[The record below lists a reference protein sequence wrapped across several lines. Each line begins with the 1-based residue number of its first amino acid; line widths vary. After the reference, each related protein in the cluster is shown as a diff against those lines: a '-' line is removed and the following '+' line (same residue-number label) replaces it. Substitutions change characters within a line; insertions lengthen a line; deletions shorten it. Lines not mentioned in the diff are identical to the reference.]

1 MKGVFTVPD
10 TIFESLFTGTSAV
23 LDIGTFL
30 LSFGSALVLGFITAL
45 FYTYRS
51 EYSRSFVMA
60 LAMLP
65 AIVAVIIMMV
75 SGSLG
80 AGVAVAGAFSLVRF
94 RSAPGTAKEI
104 CAVFLA
110 MAAGLACGMGYPLF
124 GAVFTVIMGI
134 VSVICTALKF
144 GEKKGAELRRTVNVT
159 VPEDLDHEKIF
170 DDIMERY
177 SSEWKLIRVKTTNL
191 GSLIRLTYEVVFRES
206 GTEKQMIDELRTRN
220 GNLEISV
227 VRTASD
233 PQNEL

>member
-1 MKGVFTVPD
+1 MPD
-10 TIFESLFTGTSAV
+10 TVFENLFTGSASS
-23 LDIGTFL
+23 LDIGSFL
-30 LSFGSALVLGFITAL
+30 ISFGSALVLGFITAL
-45 FYTYRS
+45 FCTYRS
-51 EYSRSFVMA
+51 EYSRSFVTA

-104 CAVFLA
+104 FTVFLA

-124 GAVFTVIMGI
+124 GAAFTVIMGI
-134 VSVICTALKF
+134 VSVICTTLKF

-159 VPEDLDHEKIF
+159 VPEDLEHERMF

-177 SSEWKLIRVKTTNL
+177 SSEWKLMRVKTANL
-191 GSLIRLTYEVVFRES
+191 GSLIKLTYEVVFRES
-206 GTEKQMIDELRTRN
+206 GTEKRMIDELRTRN

-227 VRTASD
+227 VRIASD